1 MLSNYF
7 KVAWRSL
14 VKNKGYSFIN
24 IAGLA
29 TGMAVAMLIGLWVYD
44 ELSFDKYHQNYNQIA
59 QVMYRETVNGKVV
72 TGGFTP
78 IALGEELRRSY
89 SGDFSRV
96 VLSSW
101 SREHILAYGDKKVT
115 RLGNYL
121 EPQAPEM
128 LALDMVRGS
137 QAGLNEPAS
146 ILLAESVAQALFG
159 SSNPMG
165 KIIKIDNK
173 LNVSVT
179 GIYKDLPYNTQFRDM
194 LFIAPWA
201 LYVSSEPWIKSA
213 QDKADWT
220 DHSWQTLVQLAPNTD
235 LNAVSAK
242 IRNVKLT
249 HDPTSA
255 SFKPEVFLHPMSQWH
270 LYSEWDEIGQAGG
283 RIQYVWLFGIIGSF
297 VLLLACINFMNLST
311 ARSEKRAK
319 EVGIRKAVGSVRSQ
333 LIAQFFSE
341 SFLVVALAYVVAFSV
356 VLLTIPTFNEI
367 ADKQVHILWTN
378 PLFWLVV
385 ISFGVLTGLLAGS
398 YPALYLSSFRP
409 IKVLKGTFRAGRL
422 AAIPRKAL
430 VVVQFSVSITLIIGT
445 IVIFRQIQHARNR
458 PIGYDRNGLITVAM
472 NTPELRGR
480 YNALRPE
487 LLQTGAV
494 VDMSTS
500 SSPTTSSGG
509 RDAGF
514 RWEGK
519 DPNFKENFAPIGV
532 THDYGKTVNW
542 HIREGR
548 DFSRQFTT
556 DSVGMILNKTAV
568 AYMGLKKPVGK
579 TIIWHDKAYQVIG
592 VIDDMVM
599 GSPFEPVYPTV
610 FTLNYNWASVINIK
624 LNPELSARESLN
636 RIQMVFQKFNPS
648 SPFEF
653 KFTDQQYGLKFAAE
667 EQISKLAGIF
677 AVLAIFISCLG
688 LFGLASFV
696 AEQRTKEIGV
706 RKVLG
711 ATVFNLWGLL
721 SKDFLILVAIAFVIG
736 APTAYYFLHNWLT
749 NYEYR
754 TEISWWIFA
763 ASGIGALAIALLT
776 VSYQSI
782 KAALM
787 DPVNSLRSE

>member
-1 MLSNYF
+1 MFSNYL
-7 KVAWRSL
+7 KVAWRNL
-14 VKNKGYSFIN
+14 VKNKGYSVIN

-44 ELSFDKYHQNYNQIA
+44 ELAFDTYHPNYSQIA

-78 IALGEELRRSY
+78 VALGEELRNTY
-89 SGDFSRV
+89 KGDFSRV
-96 VLSSW
+96 VRSSW

-121 EPQAPEM
+121 EPQAPDM
-128 LALDMVRGS
+128 LGLEMVRGS
-137 QAGLNEPAS
+137 RAGLAEPAS
-146 ILLAESVAQALFG
+146 ILLAQSVAQALFG
-159 SSNPMG
+159 QSNPMG
-165 KIIKIDNK
+165 KIVTIDNK
-173 LNVSVT
+173 LTVSVT
-179 GIYKDLPYNTQFRDM
+179 GVYQDLPYNTQFRDM
-194 LFIAPWA
+194 LFIAPWS
-201 LYVSSEPWIKSA
+201 LYVSSEPWLKSA

-220 DHSWQTLVQLAPNTD
+220 DHSWQTLVQLAPNAD

-242 IRNVKLT
+242 IRNLKLT

-255 SFKPEVFLHPMSQWH
+255 PFKPEMFLHAMRQWH
-270 LYSEWDEIGQAGG
+270 LYSEWDQVGQAGG
-283 RIQYVWLFGIIGSF
+283 RIQYVWLFGIIGGL

-333 LIAQFFSE
+333 LVAQFFGE
-341 SFLVVALAYVVAFSV
+341 SFLVVALAFLLTLLVVAL
-356 VLLTIPTFNEI
+356 VLPLFNQV
-367 ADKQVHILWTN
+367 ADKQITILWTH
-378 PLFWLVV
+378 PLFWLAG
-385 ISFGVLTGLLAGS
+385 IGFSLLTGALAGS

-409 IKVLKGTFRAGRL
+409 VKVLKGTFRAGRL
-422 AAIPRKAL
+422 AAIPRQAL
-430 VVVQFSVSITLIIGT
+430 VVVQFSVSVTLIIGT
-445 IVIFRQIQHARNR
+445 IVVFRQLQHAQNR
-458 PIGYDRNGLITVAM
+458 PIGYERNGLITVAI
-472 NTPELRGR
+472 NTPELQGR

-514 RWEGK
+514 QWAGK
-519 DPNFKENFAPIGV
+519 DPGFKENFAPIGI
-532 THDYGKTVNW
+532 THDYGKTVDW
-542 HIREGR
+542 HVREGR

-556 DSVGMILNKTAV
+556 DSTAMMLNQTAV
-568 AYMGLKKPVGK
+568 AYMGLKNPVGQ
-579 TIIWHDKAYQVIG
+579 TVLWHDKAYQVIG

-610 FTLNYNWASVINIK
+610 FTLNYNWANIINIK
-624 LNPELSARESLN
+624 LNPALSARESLGK
-636 RIQMVFQKFNPS
+636 IEAVFQKFNPG

-667 EQISKLAGIF
+667 ERIGKLALVF
-677 AVLAIFISCLG
+677 TALAILISCLG
-688 LFGLASFV
+688 LFGLASFM

-706 RKVLG
+706 RKALG
-711 ATVFNLWGLL
+711 ATVFNVWGLL
-721 SKDFLILVAIAFVIG
+721 SQDFLLLVAIAFVIA
-736 APTAYYFLHNWLT
+736 APTAYYALDSWLAK
-749 NYEYR
+749 YAYR
-754 TEISWWIFA
+754 TELSWWIFA
-763 ASGIGALAIALLT
+763 ASGMGAFVLT
-776 VSYQSI
+776 LVTISYQGI

-787 DPVNSLRSE
+787 DPVKSLRSE